1 MYIGTDLVSKTGLSE
16 KMDKLDFTFSIHP
29 YSIPFLRKYGIKID
43 ADQFTLHDKAQ
54 TGIRMAIKNLDDNE
68 LQCGNINIDGRII
81 KTDITYNRTNITATT
96 TANIS

>member
-16 KMDKLDFTFSIHP
+16 KLDKLDFTFSIHP
-29 YSIPFLRKYGIKID
+29 YSIPFLKKYGIKID

-54 TGIRMAIKNLDDNE
+54 TSIRRAIKNLDDDE
-68 LQCGNINIDGRII
+68 LQCGNIEIRGRNI
-81 KTDITYNRTNITATT
+81 KTEVNYNKTQITATT